1 MKRLITLLAMTI
13 SMGAFAQER
22 VVMNSGDVSVPS
34 ASAVIV
40 RTSQTPDKVELVFTN
55 IQLYANVCLETV
67 YVRRTCS
74 TTENVYRTREICKD
88 VVTTPAPTPG
98 RPTGPNYHPPSTTR
112 RVCTTERYYV
122 GQRQVPYDC
131 SFNECVRSENRP
143 AGMANDKVKIK
154 FKNLPNLGGNEEETF
169 QVTASQN
176 GADNSNI
183 VYSISP
189 LKTIN
194 DRVYEVNKKGI
205 FGYDS
210 YVIEPK

>member
-1 MKRLITLLAMTI
+1 MKHLITLLALSI
-13 SMGAFAQER
+13 SVGTFAQDR
-22 VVMNSGDVSVPS
+22 VVLNSSDVEVRQ
-34 ASAVIV
+34 ASAILV
-40 RTSQTPDKVELVFTN
+40 RTAQTPDKVEINFNN
-55 IQLYANVCLETV
+55 IQLMTNVCIETV

-74 TTENVYRTREICKD
+74 TTENVYRTREVCRD
-88 VVTTPAPTPG
+88 VTTTPAPAPG
-98 RPTGPNYHPPSTTR
+98 RPTGPNYNPRPVTR

-143 AGMANDKVKIK
+143 AGVANDKVKIK

-169 QVTASQN
+169 SVTASQN

-183 VYSISP
+183 VYSIVP